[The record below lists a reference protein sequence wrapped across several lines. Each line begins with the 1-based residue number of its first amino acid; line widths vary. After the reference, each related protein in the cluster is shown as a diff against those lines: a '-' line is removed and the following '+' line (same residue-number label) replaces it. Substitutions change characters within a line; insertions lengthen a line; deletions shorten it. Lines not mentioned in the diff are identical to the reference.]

1 MKVKL
6 TQPIVSLEKAYDV
19 GDEYPCASKDEAER
33 LDAAVAKTILE
44 GKARTYDM
52 GGSSTTLELAEKRR
66 QLFPLFCRS

>member
-33 LDAAVAKTILE
+33 LIKAGIAVAVAAKIERATAKTP
-44 GKARTYDM
+44 KK
-52 GGSSTTLELAEKRR
+52 EKR
-66 QLFPLFCRS
+66 